1 MYIWIG
7 IDTES
12 QLAAIK
18 HEVLKIENNL
28 NLTHSTL
35 PLHISLKMS
44 FKANDSAREA
54 IINDLLNYSNTLNS
68 FDIETNGIDYEKII
82 CWILM
87 KRNNNLDAIH
97 DYLNDFLKQKY
108 DIPLHE
114 YDQDYKYHTTLFMNE
129 DKNKIFTAYKK
140 IAEISIPAK
149 IKANTILIGESPNGA
164 IGTYRVTHT
173 LDIAGR

>member
-54 IINDLLNYSNTLNS
+54 IINDLLNYSKTLKS
-68 FDIETNGIDYEKII
+68 FDIETNKINYEDII

-87 KRNNNLDAIH
+87 KRNKNLDTIH

-114 YDQDYKYHTTLFMNE
+114 YDKDYKFHTTLFMNE
-129 DKNKIFTAYKK
+129 DKSKVFAAYKK
-140 IAEISIPAK
+140 MQRLRSLQKLKQI
-149 IKANTILIGESPNGA
+149 ES
-164 IGTYRVTHT
+164 
-173 LDIAGR
+173 